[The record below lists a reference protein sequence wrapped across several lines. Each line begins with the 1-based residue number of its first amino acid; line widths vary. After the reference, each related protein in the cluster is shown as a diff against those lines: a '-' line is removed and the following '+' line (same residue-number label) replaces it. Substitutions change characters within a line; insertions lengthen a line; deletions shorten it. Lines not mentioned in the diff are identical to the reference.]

1 MLLPKTDMI
10 TDNILGFIRKEN
22 MLRPGDTVVCGLS
35 GGADSVCLLLAM
47 KQLSTQF
54 GITVEALH
62 VNHCLR
68 GDESDRDEAFCR
80 KLCADN
86 GIPFRA
92 FSCNVRAYAAEHSLS
107 DEEAARKLRYGIF
120 ADNSAGK
127 LLATAHNAD
136 DNLETMI
143 LNLARGSALKGICG
157 IPPVRGNII
166 RPLLCVSRAEIEA
179 FLAELGQDF
188 VTDSTNLSDDY
199 TRNKIRHRIVP
210 QLKEINPSVTATS
223 VRSAAALREENALI
237 EAQTDAAEAACL
249 TGSKL
254 TGLAEYD
261 KVIRKRC
268 IARLLTRNSLPYSSD
283 RLETADSIL
292 VSRGKLNISGNIY
305 FVSDGISAGL
315 QKIPDISQN
324 EDISAELRI
333 GANCIFPGK
342 ELLCEI
348 VLCDDLKKI
357 EGVHNSLT
365 SLYLDYDKIIG
376 RAIVRNRRF
385 GDKIRLSGRNFTSSV
400 KKLINEKIPAEERP
414 FLHFIEDE
422 EGTVYAEKI
431 GISDRVKPDRSSR
444 KLLKITVR
452 NTN

>member
-10 TDNILGFIRKEN
+10 TDNILGFIKKEN
-22 MLRPGDTVVCGLS
+22 MLSPGDTVVCGLS
-35 GGADSVCLLLAM
+35 GGADSVCLLLTM
-47 KQLSTQF
+47 KQLSKHL
-54 GITVEALH
+54 GISVEALH

-68 GDESDRDEAFCR
+68 GEESDRDEAFCR

-86 GIPFRA
+86 DIPFRA

-120 ADNSAGK
+120 TDNSAGK

-143 LNLARGSALKGICG
+143 LNLTRGSALKGICG

-179 FLAELGQDF
+179 FLAERGQDF

-210 QLKEINPSVTATS
+210 LLKEINPSVIATS
-223 VRSAAALREENALI
+223 VRSAAALRDENALI
-237 EAQTDAAEAACL
+237 EAQTDAAEADCL
-249 TGSKL
+249 RDNAL
-254 TGLAEYD
+254 TGLAGYD

-283 RLETADSIL
+283 RLDTTDSIA
-292 VSRGKLNISGNIY
+292 VNSGKLNISGDVY
-305 FVSDGISAGL
+305 FVSDGNSAGL
-315 QKIPDISQN
+315 QKIPDIPQN

-333 GANCIFPGK
+333 GTNSIFPGK
-342 ELLCEI
+342 ELHCEI
-348 VLCDDLKKI
+348 VLCDNLKKN
-357 EGVHNSLT
+357 EVVNNSLT

-376 RAIVRNRRF
+376 RAFIRNRRF
-385 GDKIRLSGRNFTSSV
+385 GDRIKLCGRDFTSSV

-414 FLHFIEDE
+414 FLHFIEDD

-431 GISDRVKPDRSSR
+431 GIADRVRPDGNSR
-444 KLLKITVR
+444 RLLKLTVR
-452 NTN
+452 NYN